1 MNRFVDQGLTS
12 LSYLKPE
19 LWVVCPKCTA
29 LAKITETRDKDQH
42 QVNFCCTQ
50 CTYRPELNY
59 ARSYGYSWVSYYHDL
74 NHNIEHWRGACE
86 ISLHQKCLSCKRGRY
101 KFTQHYGRIS
111 QMPQQIK
118 VECSFCLKTQIFDP
132 SQFNMTKK
140 MINKIEHD
148 PYLDCRLF
156 LITPVRQGEIC
167 AFNPEHLEQLKTY
180 ISADLREKSTFC
192 YNRSYFSRLPAWI
205 KSARNRKEILKAI
218 LRLEEMASTM
228 QVKKI

>member
-1 MNRFVDQGLTS
+1 MPRFSDYGFSS

-19 LWVVCPKCTA
+19 LWVQCPKCSG
-29 LAKITETRDKDQH
+29 LAKITETREQDQH

-50 CTYRPELNY
+50 CSYRPQLDY
-59 ARSYGYSWVSYYHDL
+59 ARSYSYSWVTYYHNL

-86 ISLHQKCLSCKRGRY
+86 ISLNQKCLSCKQGRY
-101 KFTQHYGRIS
+101 KFTQHYARTS
-111 QMPQQIK
+111 QIPQQIK

-132 SQFNMTKK
+132 SQFN
-140 MINKIEHD
+140 INKQMNNKIGHD
-148 PYLDCRLF
+148 PYFHCRLF

-167 AFNPEHLEQLKTY
+167 AFNPEHLQQLKAY
-180 ISADLREKSTFC
+180 ISADLREKATFS

-218 LRLEEMASTM
+218 LRLEAMISTM
-228 QVKKI
+228 SA